1 MAITGVRS
9 FHYSTNKLKEAKEF
23 YINALGFKL
32 DYEQPGWCALTMDGV
47 QVALHPEES
56 PIPEIPRDSHGPS
69 AGGCLTLKSDNIP
82 EDKKR
87 LESMGAK
94 ILGDNDE
101 PWGHMLVFED
111 LDKNVLILMNAK
123 Y

>member
-1 MAITGVRS
+1 MAITGIRS
-9 FHYSTNKLKEAKEF
+9 FHYSTNQLDAAKKF
-23 YINALGFKL
+23 YIEALGFEL
-32 DYEQPGWCALTMDGV
+32 DYEQPGWCALKMGGV
-47 QVALHPEES
+47 QVALHPEEN
-56 PIPEIPRDSHGPS
+56 PIPEVPRDSHGPQ

-82 EDKKR
+82 EDKAM
-87 LESMGAK
+87 LQEHGAV
-94 ILGDNDE
+94 ILGDNDM